1 MIRFINGRVLHRER
15 DQLHHM
21 DESDIVNMT
30 RFSRGESRHHDT
42 NRPDSEQ
49 GESDIMILIE
59 ADTEQ
64 GES

>member
-1 MIRFINGRVLHRER
+1 
-15 DQLHHM
+15 M